1 MRFPSQSGWRGW
13 IWPLLLAGM
22 IFAASGRGEIAGPRI
37 LGFDKVAH
45 FFVFGLLA
53 TLVVRNGFADRRA
66 WMAVAL
72 VSVFGASDEW
82 HQSMTPGRTM
92 QLADWVADT
101 LGAAVAVAAYA
112 GWPLYRRVLESPLA
126 AGSKSRIEKTAQMPP
141 NADVV

>member
-1 MRFPSQSGWRGW
+1 
-13 IWPLLLAGM
+13 LAGM
-22 IFAASGRGEIAGPRI
+22 IFAASGRGEIAGPPI

-53 TLVVRNGFADRRA
+53 TLVVRNGFAARRA

-72 VSVFGASDEW
+72 VSAFGASDEW
-82 HQSMTPGRTM
+82 HQSMTPGRAM

-112 GWPLYRRVLESPLA
+112 GWPLYRRVLEIPLA
-126 AGSKSRIEKTAQMPP
+126 AGPKSRIEKKAQMPP
-141 NADVV
+141 NGGVV